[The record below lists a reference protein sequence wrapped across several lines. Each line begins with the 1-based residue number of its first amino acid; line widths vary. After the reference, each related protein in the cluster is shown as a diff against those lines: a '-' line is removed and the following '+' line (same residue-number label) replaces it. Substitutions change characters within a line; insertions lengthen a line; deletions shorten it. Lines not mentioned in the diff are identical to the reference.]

1 MPKFVE
7 CLRWWCQ
14 RQWWQTMNR
23 FWSEILSWSFGSDNL
38 IKLSSK
44 YSKNQSHNDLK
55 NKDECVLKLWKIM
68 IVNKIKD
75 CRYYN
80 KKSPYTV
87 TDDIILK
94 WLSYVLLTSYWK
106 LFFMMLPAVYPTN
119 TEGMWTDLEVE
130 SETNT
135 RSGRVWIKQLFFLAS
150 AATFLFFPTLH
161 LVTVHCFNAFYFP
174 TGLKKVHDRE
184 LRIYWFF

>member
-1 MPKFVE
+1 
-7 CLRWWCQ
+7 
-14 RQWWQTMNR
+14 
-23 FWSEILSWSFGSDNL
+23 
-38 IKLSSK
+38 
-44 YSKNQSHNDLK
+44 
-55 NKDECVLKLWKIM
+55 M

-150 AATFLFFPTLH
+150 AATFLFFPTFH
-161 LVTVHCFNAFYFP
+161 LVTVHCFNAFYFM

-184 LRIYWFF
+184 IRIYWSQFFKKVYCTLCGSFNNEQKYYSWVEICIHT

>member
-7 CLRWWCQ
+7 CLPWWCQ

-23 FWSEILSWSFGSDNL
+23 FWSENLSWSFGSDNL

-44 YSKNQSHNDLK
+44 YSKKSVTQWFKKKMNVYSSC
-55 NKDECVLKLWKIM
+55 EKLWLSTKLKIVD
-68 IVNKIKD
+68 ITG
-75 CRYYN
+75 YN

-94 WLSYVLLTSYWK
+94 WLSYVLLPSYWK

-135 RSGRVWIKQLFFLAS
+135 RSGRV
-150 AATFLFFPTLH
+150 
-161 LVTVHCFNAFYFP
+161 
-174 TGLKKVHDRE
+174 
-184 LRIYWFF
+184 

>member
-1 MPKFVE
+1 
-7 CLRWWCQ
+7 
-14 RQWWQTMNR
+14 
-23 FWSEILSWSFGSDNL
+23 
-38 IKLSSK
+38 
-44 YSKNQSHNDLK
+44 
-55 NKDECVLKLWKIM
+55 M

-80 KKSPYTV
+80 QKFPYTV

-119 TEGMWTDLEVE
+119 TEGMWTDFEVE

-135 RSGRVWIKQLFFLAS
+135 RIGRVWIKQLFFLAS

-184 LRIYWFF
+184 LRIYWSQFFKKFTVLFVVVSIMNKNIIHELKYAYILYFWNLSNQNVWENFSY